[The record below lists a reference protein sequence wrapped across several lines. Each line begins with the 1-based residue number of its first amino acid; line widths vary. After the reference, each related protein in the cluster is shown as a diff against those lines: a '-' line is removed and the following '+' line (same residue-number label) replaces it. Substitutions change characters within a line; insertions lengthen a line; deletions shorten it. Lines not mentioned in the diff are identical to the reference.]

1 MVKKKTTSKEEKKET
16 KLENN
21 YQIAYDF
28 ATKAYKQFQEVIKS
42 IVLFGSVT
50 KQLDHE
56 KSDIDIILIVDDCTI
71 NWDSEL
77 IGWYR
82 TELQRLAEK
91 QNYNKKLHISTV
103 TLTTF
108 WEEVKAGDPLII
120 NVIRYGQPLIDFG
133 GFFEPLK
140 VLLAKGRIRPTPE
153 AIFTAMTRA
162 YENTWKG
169 NNSILFSVEMI
180 YWGMVDAAHAALMSE
195 GEVPPSP
202 EHISDF
208 LMHVFVDSKILSKK
222 YPIWFEDIRKLTKEI
237 THGEVKHIS
246 GKKIDEIRQQAD
258 EFVRELTN
266 IAKNNIRKEKIIKAI
281 KKDF

>member
-1 MVKKKTTSKEEKKET
+1 MPSKKKVIKKVI
-16 KLENN
+16 KLDDN
-21 YQIAYDF
+21 YSIAYDF

-42 IVLFGSVT
+42 IVLFGSVS
-50 KQLDHE
+50 KQE
-56 KSDIDIILIVDDCTI
+56 ATNNSDIDIIVIVDDCTI

-82 TELQRLAEK
+82 TELQKLTEK

-108 WEEVKAGDPLII
+108 WEEVKAGEPLII

-162 YENTWKG
+162 YENTWKA
-169 NNSILFSVEMI
+169 NNSILFSLEMI

-195 GEVPPSP
+195 NEIPPSP
-202 EHISDF
+202 EHIAEY
-208 LMHVFVDSKILSKK
+208 LVQAFVDKKMISKK
-222 YPIWFEDIRKLTKEI
+222 YPLWFEEIRSLTKEI
-237 THGEVKHIS
+237 THGSVKHLS
-246 GKKIDEIRQQAD
+246 GKRLDELRQNAD
-258 EFVRELTN
+258 EFIRVLTE
-266 IAKNNIRKEKIIKAI
+266 IAKNNIKKEKIIRAVR
-281 KKDF
+281 KDF

>member
-1 MVKKKTTSKEEKKET
+1 MVKKNKNSPQKTESKEKKAQNKDKKAPNPKEMPT
-16 KLENN
+16 LQLRSESE
-21 YQIAYDF
+21 IATDF

-50 KQLDHE
+50 KQEDRE
-56 KSDIDIILIVDDCTI
+56 NSDIDIILIVDDCTI

-91 QNYNKKLHISTV
+91 QNYSKRLHISTV

-108 WEEVKAGDPLII
+108 WEEVKAGEPLII

-153 AIFTAMTRA
+153 AIFTAMSRA

-169 NNSILFSVEMI
+169 NNSIL
-180 YWGMVDAAHAALMSE
+180 L
-195 GEVPPSP
+195 
-202 EHISDF
+202 
-208 LMHVFVDSKILSKK
+208 
-222 YPIWFEDIRKLTKEI
+222 
-237 THGEVKHIS
+237 
-246 GKKIDEIRQQAD
+246 
-258 EFVRELTN
+258 
-266 IAKNNIRKEKIIKAI
+266 
-281 KKDF
+281 